1 MDLQLSGKTALITG
15 ASSGIGQATAALL
28 AAEGCDVVVCYGGNH
43 EGASETVAR
52 VQATGRQAWLLRF
65 DIGMAADVQ
74 RAVEQLAAPV
84 EANGLGIGGL
94 DVVAHCAGAS
104 EVLPVDEM
112 SPERWDRLVQVN
124 LNGTFY
130 LLSALRSLLREG
142 SSVVN
147 VASVAAHTGV
157 PHHAHYAAA
166 KAGVV
171 NLTKSLARAWGPRV
185 RVNCVAPGMT
195 ITAMGANSVQALP
208 SDYAHTQLL
217 TGRFAQPSEI
227 AAAIAFLASPL
238 CGFAAGSTLDVNGG
252 RVLR

>member
-1 MDLQLSGKTALITG
+1 MDLQLSGKTALVTG

-28 AAEGCDVVVCYGGNH
+28 ATEGCDVVVCYRGNRQ
-43 EGASETVAR
+43 GAAETVAR
-52 VQATGRQAWLLRF
+52 VQAAGRQAWLLGF
-65 DIGMAADVQ
+65 DIGVAAEVQ
-74 RAVEQLAAPV
+74 RAVERLAAPID
-84 EANGLGIGGL
+84 ANGLGVDGI

-112 SPERWDRLVQVN
+112 SPEQWDRLVQVN

-130 LLSALRSLLREG
+130 LLSALRPWLRDG

-171 NLTKSLARAWGPRV
+171 NLTKSLARSWGPQV

-195 ITAMGANSVQALP
+195 LTAMGANSAEALP
-208 SDYAHTQLL
+208 SDYARTQLL
-217 TGRFAQPSEI
+217 TGRFAQPNEI

-238 CGFAAGSTLDVNGG
+238 CGFAAGSTLDINGG
-252 RVLR
+252 RFLR